1 MRARLD
7 HEERTTSENVAVE
20 LDIFSGNPNP
30 TWTLSSSDAALFLQ
44 KTAALPR
51 VPPRQRST
59 NLGYRVFIVRVTQGK
74 ETSVML
80 VHNGIVELSRSGT
93 TLFGRDQHRSLERGL
108 LQSGRPVLKND
119 LASLVERELTN

>member
-51 VPPRQRST
+51 VPPRRRST
-59 NLGYRVFIVRVTQGK
+59 NLGYRFFIVRVMQGK
-74 ETSVML
+74 ETSVRL
-80 VHNGIVELSRSGT
+80 VQNGIVELSRGGT
-93 TLFGRDQHRSLERGL
+93 TLFGRDHRSLERGL